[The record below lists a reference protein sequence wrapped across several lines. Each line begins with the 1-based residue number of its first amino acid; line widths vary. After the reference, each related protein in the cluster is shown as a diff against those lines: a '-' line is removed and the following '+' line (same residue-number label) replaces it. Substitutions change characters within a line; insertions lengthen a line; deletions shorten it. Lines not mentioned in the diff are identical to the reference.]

1 MYVLNIKY
9 FKYVLNIKYK
19 IKRNYL
25 IWKINDGKSFLTLI
39 SHDITYIRILLLYL
53 SLNTFRPLEF
63 FLFLYFKYNI
73 IQNYRF
79 SLLIINIENLFFF
92 PSPLFLIHFYIS
104 FFIRFFACHIF
115 DSSHLKF
122 IK

>member
-53 SLNTFRPLEF
+53 SLNTF
-63 FLFLYFKYNI
+63 
-73 IQNYRF
+73 
-79 SLLIINIENLFFF
+79 
-92 PSPLFLIHFYIS
+92 
-104 FFIRFFACHIF
+104 
-115 DSSHLKF
+115 
-122 IK
+122 